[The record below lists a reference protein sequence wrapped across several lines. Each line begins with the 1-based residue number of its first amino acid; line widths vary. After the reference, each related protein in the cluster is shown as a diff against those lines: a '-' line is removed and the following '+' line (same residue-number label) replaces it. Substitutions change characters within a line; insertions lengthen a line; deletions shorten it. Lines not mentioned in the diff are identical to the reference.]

1 MARLLGGGAVVREDG
16 GRAESLGRNES
27 PGPSPQHPDCRHET
41 TEPRE
46 VGPAEETVL
55 HPGFIDL

>member
-1 MARLLGGGAVVREDG
+1 MGVVREDG